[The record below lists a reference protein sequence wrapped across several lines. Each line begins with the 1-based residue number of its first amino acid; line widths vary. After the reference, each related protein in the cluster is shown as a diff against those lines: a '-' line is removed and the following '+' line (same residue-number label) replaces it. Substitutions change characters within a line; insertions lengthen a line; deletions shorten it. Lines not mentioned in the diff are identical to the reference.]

1 MEQVYG
7 WSIAIVVLTIQ
18 FIFARRKRAFWGAIL
33 PVLYLIFMVYWIPAR
48 NDDLSTVRLILVAIG
63 GLAILCSIWINGRE
77 HLKKKRQKELEKIEL
92 KNL

>member
-7 WSIAIVVLTIQ
+7 WLIAIVVLVIQ
-18 FIFARRKRAFWGAIL
+18 FLLSRRKRALWGAIV
-33 PVLYLIFMVYWIPAR
+33 PFLYLIYMVYWIP
-48 NDDLSTVRLILVAIG
+48 NKYDDFSVVKLILVAIG

-77 HLKKKRQKELEKIEL
+77 YLKKKRNKELVQIEL